1 MICTCAAAGAKRARP
16 HSGKSHNPVIGST
29 QERVFTVNITILY
42 PHKRKTKSSTYGIA
56 QMVLDRL
63 LSGGTLH
70 EFYLPQDMPHVC
82 AGCYAC
88 MNGREDKCGGH
99 EYMQKLIAAIDDSEL
114 IIFCAPTYVYHIPG
128 QVKTLLDHFAYRW
141 LVHRP
146 DLSLMCKQALI
157 ITTAAGGGMKSTVRD
172 LRDSMNYWGVGRTH
186 VITQAVWGYDW
197 SSMPENF
204 MHKIQ
209 QKVEKTVSAIRKN
222 AGNVTPCA
230 KVKGLFYMYRLF
242 HKKRKMNPVDDE
254 YWYRKRLCD
263 AGNPGKEDDNG
274 NHKRISRGNIR
285 PPVRTGRRN
294 ASSHDGGVHTLLQRQ
309 NRRRNL

>member
-1 MICTCAAAGAKRARP
+1 M
-16 HSGKSHNPVIGST
+16 
-29 QERVFTVNITILY
+29 NITIIY

-114 IIFCAPTYVYHIPG
+114 IVFCAPTYVYHIPG

-204 MHKIQ
+204 MHKIE
-209 QKVEKTVSAIRKN
+209 QKVEKTVSAIRKS

-230 KVKGLFYMYRLF
+230 KVKGLFYMYRLSGLDGVT
-242 HKKRKMNPVDDE
+242 HRAMMGEYILYYNGKIVGGIYDNRLLVKPVKAAISCLPDAPYEFPYNGAKPMLRVTKTDD
-254 YWYRKRLCD
+254 
-263 AGNPGKEDDNG
+263 A
-274 NHKRISRGNIR
+274 
-285 PPVRTGRRN
+285 
-294 ASSHDGGVHTLLQRQ
+294 ALLQKLLCAMYDELPAPKSKKKKQ
-309 NRRRNL
+309 

>member
-1 MICTCAAAGAKRARP
+1 MRVESVPLVNYLHMCSRRGEQCSPAQRRITQSCHLFHTRKGVHCEHNHNLSAQTENQIVHLRHCT
-16 HSGKSHNPVIGST
+16 
-29 QERVFTVNITILY
+29 
-42 PHKRKTKSSTYGIA
+42 
-56 QMVLDRL
+56 DRL

-88 MNGREDKCGGH
+88 MNGREDKCGGR

-204 MHKIQ
+204 MHKIE

-230 KVKGLFYMYRLF
+230 KVRSLFYMYRLF

-254 YWYRKRLCD
+254 YWYQKGYVTGKPWKR
-263 AGNPGKEDDNG
+263 
-274 NHKRISRGNIR
+274 
-285 PPVRTGRRN
+285 GR
-294 ASSHDGGVHTLLQRQ
+294 
-309 NRRRNL
+309 

>member
-1 MICTCAAAGAKRARP
+1 
-16 HSGKSHNPVIGST
+16 
-29 QERVFTVNITILY
+29 
-42 PHKRKTKSSTYGIA
+42 
-56 QMVLDRL
+56 
-63 LSGGTLH
+63 
-70 EFYLPQDMPHVC
+70 
-82 AGCYAC
+82 
-88 MNGREDKCGGH
+88 MNGREGKCGGH

-114 IIFCAPTYVYHIPG
+114 IVFCAPTYVYHIPG

-204 MHKIQ
+204 MHKIE
-209 QKVEKTVSAIRKN
+209 QKVEKTVSAIQKS

-242 HKKRKMNPVDDE
+242 HKKRKMNPADDE
-254 YWYRKRLCD
+254 YWYEKGYVSGKPWKR
-263 AGNPGKEDDNG
+263 
-274 NHKRISRGNIR
+274 
-285 PPVRTGRRN
+285 GR
-294 ASSHDGGVHTLLQRQ
+294 
-309 NRRRNL
+309 

>member
-1 MICTCAAAGAKRARP
+1 MREKKWNLGRFIGRSSALLLLFALLFLPSAWAEEGENLPKII
-16 HSGKSHNPVIGST
+16 IGSDEY
-29 QERVFTVNITILY
+29 QPYSYYNVDGSPQGVDVELAREAFRRMGYEPVFRHMAWEDKDEALANGEVDCLW
-42 PHKRKTKSSTYGIA
+42 
-56 QMVLDRL
+56 
-63 LSGGTLH
+63 SG
-70 EFYLPQDMPHVC
+70 FM
-82 AGCYAC
+82 

-99 EYMQKLIAAIDDSEL
+99 EYMQKLIAAMDDSEL

-146 DLSLMCKQALI
+146 DLSLMRKQALI

-204 MHKIQ
+204 MRKIE

-254 YWYRKRLCD
+254 YWYQKGYVTGKPWKR
-263 AGNPGKEDDNG
+263 
-274 NHKRISRGNIR
+274 
-285 PPVRTGRRN
+285 GR
-294 ASSHDGGVHTLLQRQ
+294 
-309 NRRRNL
+309 

>member
-1 MICTCAAAGAKRARP
+1 M
-16 HSGKSHNPVIGST
+16 
-29 QERVFTVNITILY
+29 NITIIY
-42 PHKRKTKSSTYGIA
+42 PHKRKTKSSTCGIA
-56 QMVLDRL
+56 QMVIGKL

-82 AGCYAC
+82 VGCYAC

-114 IIFCAPTYVYHIPG
+114 IVFCAPTYVYHIPG

-172 LRDSMNYWGVGRTH
+172 LRDSMNYWGIGRTH

-204 MHKIQ
+204 MHKIE
-209 QKVEKTVSAIRKN
+209 QKVDKTVSAIQKN

-242 HKKRKMNPVDDE
+242 HKKRKMNPADDE
-254 YWYRKRLCD
+254 YWYEKGYVSGKPWKR
-263 AGNPGKEDDNG
+263 
-274 NHKRISRGNIR
+274 
-285 PPVRTGRRN
+285 GR
-294 ASSHDGGVHTLLQRQ
+294 
-309 NRRRNL
+309 

>member
-1 MICTCAAAGAKRARP
+1 M
-16 HSGKSHNPVIGST
+16 
-29 QERVFTVNITILY
+29 NITIIY

-56 QMVLDRL
+56 QMALDRL

-114 IIFCAPTYVYHIPG
+114 IVFCAPTYVYHIPG

-172 LRDSMNYWGVGRTH
+172 IRDSMNYWGIGRTH
-186 VITQAVWGYDW
+186 VITQAVWGIRLEQHAREFHAQNRAKGR
-197 SSMPENF
+197 ENSVC
-204 MHKIQ
+204 HS
-209 QKVEKTVSAIRKN
+209 EKCRKCH
-222 AGNVTPCA
+222 AVREGQGIVLY
-230 KVKGLFYMYRLF
+230 V
-242 HKKRKMNPVDDE
+242 
-254 YWYRKRLCD
+254 
-263 AGNPGKEDDNG
+263 
-274 NHKRISRGNIR
+274 
-285 PPVRTGRRN
+285 PPVP
-294 ASSHDGGVHTLLQRQ
+294 
-309 NRRRNL
+309 

>member
-1 MICTCAAAGAKRARP
+1 M
-16 HSGKSHNPVIGST
+16 
-29 QERVFTVNITILY
+29 NITIIY
-42 PHKRKTKSSTYGIA
+42 PHKRKTKSSTCGIA

-88 MNGREDKCGGH
+88 MNGREDKCSGH
-99 EYMQKLIAAIDDSEL
+99 EYMQKLIAAIDNSEL
-114 IIFCAPTYVYHIPG
+114 IVFCAPTYVYHIPG

-172 LRDSMNYWGVGRTH
+172 LRDSMNYWGIGRTH

-204 MHKIQ
+204 IHKIQ
-209 QKVEKTVSAIRKN
+209 QKVEKTVSAIQKS

-242 HKKRKMNPVDDE
+242 HKKRKMNPADDE
-254 YWYRKRLCD
+254 YWYEKGYVSGKPWKR
-263 AGNPGKEDDNG
+263 
-274 NHKRISRGNIR
+274 
-285 PPVRTGRRN
+285 GR
-294 ASSHDGGVHTLLQRQ
+294 
-309 NRRRNL
+309 

>member
-1 MICTCAAAGAKRARP
+1 
-16 HSGKSHNPVIGST
+16 
-29 QERVFTVNITILY
+29 
-42 PHKRKTKSSTYGIA
+42 
-56 QMVLDRL
+56 
-63 LSGGTLH
+63 
-70 EFYLPQDMPHVC
+70 MPHVC

-114 IIFCAPTYVYHIPG
+114 IVFCAPTYVYHIPG
-128 QVKTLLDHFAYRW
+128 QVKTLLDHFGYRW

-204 MHKIQ
+204 MHKIE
-209 QKVEKTVSAIRKN
+209 QKVEKTVSAIQKN

-242 HKKRKMNPVDDE
+242 HKKRKMNPADDE
-254 YWYRKRLCD
+254 YWYRKRVCKRV
-263 AGNPGKEDDNG
+263 NRGKEDDNG
-274 NHKRISRGNIR
+274 NHKGISCGNIR